1 MKLNNSILLPPKKFT
16 AETSVE
22 VLYAYNLS
30 SGSSYIT
37 QYIIKDHLGSTRA
50 VVDPSGSLLQSTD
63 YYAFG
68 LPFSTTNID
77 KNRYLYHGKEIE
89 NNTIGGTHL
98 TALDYGG
105 RHYGPI
111 IARWFTTDPMAEKYY
126 SLTPYN
132 YCGNNPMNRIDPDG
146 KEVRIAKEYQRQ
158 FINDLQNVF
167 GDRTKMLSFNDNG
180 TLQFES

>member
-1 MKLNNSILLPPKKFT
+1 MI
-16 AETSVE
+16 TS
-22 VLYAYNLS
+22 
-30 SGSSYIT
+30 
-37 QYIIKDHLGSTRA
+37 
-50 VVDPSGSLLQSTD
+50 
-63 YYAFG
+63 
-68 LPFSTTNID
+68 STT
-77 KNRYLYHGKEIE
+77 E

-98 TALDYGG
+98 TTLDYGA